1 MNGINNSINQKNL
14 NHNGIKT
21 SSIRKGDLF
30 WNRKSP
36 KPIGLERFQ
45 NVIEKKYNT
54 QFDEMGN
61 KGEMTFAEIFEN
73 VKLYA
78 AAFRKMGLGIGDRIG
93 GYISNIKEAL
103 FAFLAAVSIGAI
115 WGAAMPYL
123 GPGAVS
129 KMMKVMNPK
138 IIISVDYFHFDDE
151 EYFPIE
157 NLPIVTEGISNLEN
171 VIIVPVLKETTS
183 RDISNIPKSIFLD
196 DFLKKGRTSEGTVPD
211 LEFEQLQSN
220 HPIMLNFTSGT
231 TGNPK
236 GVVHSAVAFLGFWRD
251 FVFHLNLKS
260 GDVAGNYS
268 PAGWAIWV
276 YTIPS
281 LSLGVKQFLFNGSP
295 IFKAGG
301 RNLWDLIDKYKVTYI
316 FMAVGDVDDMEDED
330 VFPGPNTNLEHL
342 KIISLSGSPPKPRN
356 CEFLLNRVKK
366 DLFVGCMYGASEGM
380 GTFSAYNLNM
390 PAYACESQIP
400 ALGINLQV
408 YDPEGNSI
416 IGPRGEMVV
425 TTPTVTLPLFIWG
438 DTNNERLNEA
448 YFSKYGTGVWCQNDE
463 GCFNPETKGFS
474 VFGRSDNVLKQ
485 FGERLSPDDIYLAID
500 HIEEL
505 QDYICVCQDNR
516 NGLPRNILFVQ
527 LKEGCLFTS
536 KLKEEIEINIQ
547 KEFSSVSVPEVIL
560 QVPDIPYNINR
571 KRMESV
577 VKKIV
582 NTNCIPVTMNINFFE
597 NQSRLYEIMSL
608 IFNFCSKGLTPMFLH
623 IFQKLIKKS

>member
-1 MNGINNSINQKNL
+1 MKTGNGILDCLWFTGATLNL
-14 NHNGIKT
+14 AENILRVRENT
-21 SSIRKGDLF
+21 
-30 WNRKSP
+30 
-36 KPIGLERFQ
+36 IGLFYE
-45 NVIEKKYNT
+45 
-54 QFDEMGN
+54 DEMGN

-157 NLPIVTEGISNLEN
+157 NLPIVAE
-171 VIIVPVLKETTS
+171 
-183 RDISNIPKSIFLD
+183 D

-236 GVVHSAVAFLGFWRD
+236 GVVHSAVGVDHPLRAPRLSDDSLWQVVENEWSSISLCISCCIAACIVIGFEFTTYRSPSIAIQCICCNAFLGFWRD

-268 PAGWAIWV
+268 PAGWAVWV

-316 FMAVGDVDDMEDED
+316 FMAAGDVDDMEDED
-330 VFPGPNTNLEHL
+330 VFPGPNANLEHL

-356 CEFLLNRVKK
+356 YEFLLNRVKK
-366 DLFVGCMYGASEGM
+366 DLFVGCMYG
-380 GTFSAYNLNM
+380 
-390 PAYACESQIP
+390 
-400 ALGINLQV
+400 
-408 YDPEGNSI
+408 NSI
-416 IGPRGEMVV
+416 IGPRGEMVI

-448 YFSKYGTGVWCQNDE
+448 YFSKYGIGKECGVKMMKAVLIQ
-463 GCFNPETKGFS
+463 KQK
-474 VFGRSDNVLKQ
+474 VFQCLEEV
-485 FGERLSPDDIYLAID
+485 D

-505 QDYICVCQDNR
+505 QDFICVCQDNR

-536 KLKEEIEINIQ
+536 ELKEEIEKNIQ

-582 NTNCIPVTMNINFFE
+582 NTNCIPVTMNIVNPDCLQHFC
-597 NQSRLYEIMSL
+597 NIPEIVDYD
-608 IFNFCSKGLTPMFLH
+608 
-623 IFQKLIKKS
+623 